1 MGAPSVLEHPYGTI
15 ESAADF
21 LKRTDWVFKPPVDS
35 RFGAMSLDQL
45 DDPGVEHNWL
55 VSGWLSSGDRSMLV
69 GDSKAGKTF
78 LALEI
83 ALDIALGRDVFG
95 LKTKMGGV
103 IYQVGEGLAG
113 VKKRLRAFRQYY
125 GADFSR
131 EAPFRLFQRGID
143 IYRDFDQ
150 VDALIEE
157 ILAHAATFTMP
168 LRLVVIDTLA
178 KASIGANEN
187 DVKDMG
193 IVFKNVE
200 RINEKT
206 GAHVMLVHHLTKGG
220 VVRGSTAMYAG
231 VDQVLI
237 LTRDEKTL
245 LRTLTLDKQ
254 KDDEEGVNLTFEL
267 EKVPLGFDE
276 DGRAVTSCVCIAVS
290 ERDRVR
296 REEELKGFRVT
307 VAMEVFL
314 KAFFQ
319 AETRY
324 GMPVPAELSLPPNVR
339 SVVAWEDVKRCY
351 GEMAPS
357 DALSREEQ
365 TTEEQERASNRHY
378 EMLKSRLRR
387 FRDEAIAFGILSFA
401 QLDGKAV
408 CSYDGKPL
416 RAFPH
421 TQPKP
426 KPEPSNDPVY
436 DIPF

>member
-1 MGAPSVLEHPYGTI
+1 LGAPPVLDHPSRTI
-15 ESAADF
+15 EAFEDF
-21 LKRTDWVFKPPVDS
+21 LKRTDWIFKPPVNS
-35 RFGAMSLDQL
+35 RFGAISLDQL
-45 DDPGVEHNWL
+45 DDPGVEHDWL
-55 VSGWLSSGDRSMLV
+55 VSGWLSSRDRSVLA
-69 GDSKAGKTF
+69 GDSKAGKSF

-83 ALDIALGRDVFG
+83 ALCVAFGRDVFG
-95 LKTKMGGV
+95 LKTKLGGV
-103 IYQVGEGLAG
+103 VYQVGEGLG
-113 VKKRLRAFRQYY
+113 GFKKRLRAWREHY
-125 GADFSR
+125 GANFAR
-131 EAPFRLFQRGID
+131 EVPFRLFQKSID
-143 IYRDFDQ
+143 IYRDYDM

-157 ILAHAATFTMP
+157 ILAHAATFDVP
-168 LRLVVIDTLA
+168 LRLVIIDTLA
-178 KASIGANEN
+178 KASIGADEN
-187 DVKDMG
+187 AARDMG
-193 IVFKNVE
+193 MVMKNVE

-220 VVRGSTAMYAG
+220 VVRGSTSVYAG

-237 LTRDEKTL
+237 LERDEKTK
-245 LRTLTLDKQ
+245 LRTLSLDKQ
-254 KDDEEGVNLTFEL
+254 KDDEEGITLTFEL
-267 EKVPLGFDE
+267 PKVKLGFDE
-276 DGRAVTSCVCIAVS
+276 DGREVTSCVCIAVS

-296 REEELKGFRVT
+296 REEETKGLRVT

-324 GMPVPAELSLPPNVR
+324 GMPVPADLSLPPNVR

-365 TTEEQERASNRHY
+365 TTEEQERASNKHY

-426 KPEPSNDPVY
+426 KLEGSDDPAY
-436 DIPF
+436 AIPF